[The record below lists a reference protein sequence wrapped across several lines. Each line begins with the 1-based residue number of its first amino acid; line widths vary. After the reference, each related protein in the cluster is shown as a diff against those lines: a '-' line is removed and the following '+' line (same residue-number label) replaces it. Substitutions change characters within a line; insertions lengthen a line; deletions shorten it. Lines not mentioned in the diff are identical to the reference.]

1 MNWKQEETLC
11 ERVLAWR
18 ADGMS
23 FGAIAVALMKEG
35 AGEKISR
42 NQVAGF
48 LNRNYVGAPIKEP
61 TVHLHPPRKAT
72 TPKKVKEP
80 EPEPIVE
87 EVEPEVVEPQP
98 LPADIFGVTF
108 DDLTF
113 RSCRWPYGD
122 VGADDFRYCGEPREA
137 GCGSYCVAHHGLAY
151 RPRSK
156 RTAQEAAE
164 AHAWRARLLRL
175 NAKQMRG

>member
-1 MNWKQEETLC
+1 MNWKEDETLC

-48 LNRNYVGAPIKEP
+48 LHRNYVGQPVKEP
-61 TVHLHPPRKAT
+61 VVHLHPPKK
-72 TPKKVKEP
+72 PKKVKAPRPEPVVDETETEP
-80 EPEPIVE
+80 EPEDRLVEAQTPI
-87 EVEPEVVEPQP
+87 
-98 LPADIFGVTF
+98 GVTF

-122 VGADDFRYCGEPREA
+122 VGEDDFRYCGQPREA
-137 GCGSYCVAHHGLAY
+137 GCGSYCAAHHGLAY

-156 RTAQEAAE
+156 RTKKEADEAQ
-164 AHAWRARLLRL
+164 AWRLRLLRL
-175 NAKQMRG
+175 NVRQVRG